1 MMGRGVGRRAT
12 TSPERRAVNRNG
24 ARPVAAQSSVSRS
37 AIAAP
42 DPPAEFKQQLLTT
55 DPNTA
60 VSSDEMDS
68 SWMALRHRCA
78 KLSLRSQLKPFQ
90 KESVDAL

>member
-55 DPNTA
+55 DPKT
-60 VSSDEMDS
+60 EDS
-68 SWMALRHRCA
+68 KGSAGLQDAKQVKMA
-78 KLSLRSQLKPFQ
+78 SLIS
-90 KESVDAL
+90 